1 MPEMRIVEVFF
12 RGGLRRTRTPLSLI
26 DAQVRGTMTARVRTV
41 EATRTVGD
49 AVKMMADAKV
59 GCAVVLG
66 KDEKPVGIF
75 TERDLVRRVAD
86 RGGAI
91 LGSPIARVMSKPLT
105 VISPSATI
113 WDAVTLMARAD
124 IRHLPVVEKGALV
137 GILTERDVF
146 RLILAQQNLL
156 LESVSDSLPS
166 VTRDQL
172 RGLVG
177 RYGLSTPPGKAS
189 S

>member
-1 MPEMRIVEVFF
+1 
-12 RGGLRRTRTPLSLI
+12 
-26 DAQVRGTMTARVRTV
+26 
-41 EATRTVGD
+41 
-49 AVKMMADAKV
+49 
-59 GCAVVLG
+59 
-66 KDEKPVGIF
+66 
-75 TERDLVRRVAD
+75 VAD